1 MIENSASGTS
11 AARSIKIFLCGD
23 VMTGRGIDQI
33 LPHPSDPEIHE
44 GVMCSALGYVSL
56 SERAH
61 GSIDRPVPFEYIWG
75 DASNT
80 LEREAPQARVVN
92 LETSVTT
99 SDDWLPKGINYR
111 MHPDNVA
118 CLTAA
123 GIQGCVLANNHVLDW
138 GREGLAETLQVL
150 RDAGIRTAGAGRDL
164 AEARLPAVIDAP
176 GGAARVLVLALGTE
190 SSGIPFDWA
199 AGPSRSGV
207 NLLPQLSDRA
217 VCAIA
222 SEVEQFKR
230 PNDVVIASIHWGG
243 NWGYD
248 IPSSHQQFARKL
260 IDEAG
265 VDIVHGHSSHHP
277 QGIELYRGHVILY
290 GAGDFINDYEGIGGH
305 RRFRGELSLMYL
317 PQVEPS
323 SGRLLKLRMVPLRM
337 RRLRLERAERDDAAW
352 LRDMLAR
359 ESAPF
364 GVRVALVEDEGAR
377 GWVLEAA

>member
-1 MIENSASGTS
+1 M
-11 AARSIKIFLCGD
+11 
-23 VMTGRGIDQI
+23 
-33 LPHPSDPEIHE
+33 
-44 GVMCSALGYVSL
+44 
-56 SERAH
+56 
-61 GSIDRPVPFEYIWG
+61 
-75 DASNT
+75 
-80 LEREAPQARVVN
+80 
-92 LETSVTT
+92 
-99 SDDWLPKGINYR
+99 
-111 MHPDNVA
+111 
-118 CLTAA
+118 
-123 GIQGCVLANNHVLDW
+123 
-138 GREGLAETLQVL
+138 
-150 RDAGIRTAGAGRDL
+150 
-164 AEARLPAVIDAP
+164 
-176 GGAARVLVLALGTE
+176 
-190 SSGIPFDWA
+190 
-199 AGPSRSGV
+199 

-217 VCAIA
+217 VCVIA